1 MTLVQVLDLL
11 GIGVFA
17 VSGALAAGRK
27 RLDLLG
33 VFVLASVTAIG
44 GGTIRDLLLNRQPI
58 FWLTDAT
65 FLIVIIGAVAMTFA
79 YVKWR
84 RPPLASLL
92 VADAF
97 GLALF
102 AIAGAQIAEREGL
115 PAVSVIILGTITAVA
130 GGVIRDVLSAEIPYV
145 LRRGNL
151 YASAVILGV
160 SVYLALEALGVAR
173 QTAALIGMAFI
184 ATTRLAAI
192 RWGVTLP
199 TFEVAEDQENQ
210 QSR

>member
-1 MTLVQVLDLL
+1 MTLVRLLDLL

-44 GGTIRDLLLNRQPI
+44 GGTVRDLLLDRHPI
-58 FWLTDAT
+58 FWLTDAAY
-65 FLIVIIGAVAMTFA
+65 LAVIIVAVAVTFA
-79 YVKWR
+79 YVRWR

-92 VADAF
+92 VADAL

-102 AIAGAQIAEREGL
+102 SIAGAQIAEDAGL
-115 PAVSVIILGTITAVA
+115 PAVSVVLLGTMTGVG
-130 GGVIRDVLSAEIPYV
+130 GGVIRDVLSAEIPFV

-151 YASAVILGV
+151 YASTVIVGIAGYLV
-160 SVYLALEALGVAR
+160 LESVGVAR
-173 QTAALIGMAFI
+173 QPAGLIGMGLI
-184 ATTRLAAI
+184 ATVRLAAI
-192 RWGVTLP
+192 RWELELP
-199 TFEVAEDQENQ
+199 VLEVNE
-210 QSR
+210 